1 MAKTEKV
8 KQSNWALDDY
18 SLKELVGKKYLVES
32 KTYES
37 WIENYHKGIPS
48 YRIEIDYPSGYPV
61 RNLLK
66 FNIFCFHPEILKKIT
81 PKGCSLPAGNDWDNL
96 KSDKK
101 INDVLF
107 TFTDSACR
115 AHHRKYIFFDYDGF
129 WSPKRNFE
137 ILEKPSSSF
146 FIDDPEMTK
155 GINIGNI
162 IFDNINIFHKVRLF
176 DLAGYPRFMIR
187 WIR

>member
-1 MAKTEKV
+1 MSKIKKV

-18 SLKELVGKKYLVES
+18 NLKELVGKKYLVES

-48 YRIEIDYPSGYPV
+48 YRIEFDY
-61 RNLLK
+61 LLK
-66 FNIFCFHPEILKKIT
+66 FNIFCFQPEILKKIT
-81 PKGCSLPAGNDWDNL
+81 PKGYSLPAGNDWVTL
-96 KSDKK
+96 KSDEK

-107 TFTDSACR
+107 TFTDSTCKP
-115 AHHRKYIFFDYDGF
+115 HHRKYIFYDDDSL
-129 WSPKRNFE
+129 WSTERNFE
-137 ILEKPSSSF
+137 ILEKPSSCF
-146 FIDDPEMTK
+146 FIEDPEMTK
-155 GINIGNI
+155 MFSIGNI
-162 IFDNINIFHKVRLF
+162 IFDNNHILHKVRLF